1 MRGLIEIGILNIG
14 RFCRDFGSQSVAGRE
29 RKVIAQATARV
40 TGRFDS
46 HVRFGTMVSMS
57 ETLNLRWGRDV
68 RQAPAML
75 TRPRATK
82 RSLRAM
88 KLTLRKGDW

>member
-1 MRGLIEIGILNIG
+1 
-14 RFCRDFGSQSVAGRE
+14 
-29 RKVIAQATARV
+29 
-40 TGRFDS
+40 
-46 HVRFGTMVSMS
+46 MS

-68 RQAPAML
+68 RRVPAML

-82 RSLRAM
+82 RSLRAV